1 TVCGCRT
8 VVHVANLWRR
18 WTVAV
23 GHGCFSWWYDF
34 FTSASGSS
42 SPGSD
47 CWPAG
52 QHRRTRRS
60 WCSATR
66 SPCYADRSTDHG
78 CPGRTPGALGN
89 TGGTPDGAAT
99 GLGEPDLGFPGIQGE
114 LAGLGYT
121 LAAST
126 VWSILKRAGIDPC
139 LAATAPPG
147 DSC

>member
-1 TVCGCRT
+1 
-8 VVHVANLWRR
+8 
-18 WTVAV
+18 
-23 GHGCFSWWYDF
+23 
-34 FTSASGSS
+34 
-42 SPGSD
+42 
-47 CWPAG
+47 
-52 QHRRTRRS
+52 
-60 WCSATR
+60 
-66 SPCYADRSTDHG
+66 
-78 CPGRTPGALGN
+78 PGALGN